1 MPNVKIVVVE
11 DEKPI
16 RTFMGNALTYC
27 VDREVKTFENGI
39 AAWNYMKE
47 YTDFH
52 MVISDV
58 NMPEMSGFELLKK
71 IKELFPDKI
80 CIIMSGNPLN
90 EESASELGADGFLAK
105 PFKLKDLF
113 EIVQLFINDSN

>member
-1 MPNVKIVVVE
+1 MSDVKIIIVE

-16 RTFMGNALTYC
+16 RNFMGNALTYC
-27 VDREVKTFENGI
+27 VDHEVRTFENGI
-39 AAWNYMKE
+39 EAWDHMKDHM
-47 YTDFH
+47 DFH

-58 NMPEMSGFELLKK
+58 EMPGMSGLELLKK
-71 IKELFPDKI
+71 IKDCFPEKI

-90 EESASELGADGFLAK
+90 EESALEFGADGFLAK

-113 EIVQLFINDSN
+113 EIVRWFMRDMN

>member
-1 MPNVKIVVVE
+1 MSNVKIIVVE

-16 RTFMGNALTYC
+16 LSFMGNALTYC
-27 VDREVKTFENGI
+27 VDREVKTFEDGL

-47 YTDFH
+47 YTDFD

-58 NMPEMSGFELLKK
+58 EMPQLSGFELLKK
-71 IKELFPDKI
+71 MKGCFPDKI
-80 CIIMSGNPLN
+80 FIIMSGDPSN
-90 EESASELGADGFLAK
+90 EESALQFGADGFLAK

-113 EIVQLFINDSN
+113 EIVQLFMKDTN